1 MYCRAGQS
9 SEEDMYNNE
18 SSGPA
23 FEEFL
28 DLLGERVRL
37 KGWEKYRAQLD
48 NKSELHS
55 PPSTPSISC
64 ISLCRSAGIRR
75 ASVSHWKPEIT
86 PISPHVI
93 WVMTEKRRSRCWL
106 SPSFIPF
113 RFQPGRDSLCFQ
125 LGDGDWFLSVS
136 VSLFLCKRS
145 RLHWNAFPLHAL
157 PGLRDHVSRVDHAAL
172 HGQQHAAGEMRISSE
187 G

>member
-48 NKSELHS
+48 NKSERTSKH
-55 PPSTPSISC
+55 TQ
-64 ISLCRSAGIRR
+64 
-75 ASVSHWKPEIT
+75 H
-86 PISPHVI
+86 PHPQVWDI
-93 WVMTEKRRSRCWL
+93 CCSDDD
-106 SPSFIPF
+106 I
-113 RFQPGRDSLCFQ
+113 
-125 LGDGDWFLSVS
+125 
-136 VSLFLCKRS
+136 
-145 RLHWNAFPLHAL
+145 
-157 PGLRDHVSRVDHAAL
+157 
-172 HGQQHAAGEMRISSE
+172 
-187 G
+187 

>member
-48 NKSELHS
+48 NKSELKKH
-55 PPSTPSISC
+55 TPHHDP
-64 ISLCRSAGIRR
+64 LAG
-75 ASVSHWKPEIT
+75 SHLVT
-86 PISPHVI
+86 
-93 WVMTEKRRSRCWL
+93 
-106 SPSFIPF
+106 
-113 RFQPGRDSLCFQ
+113 
-125 LGDGDWFLSVS
+125 
-136 VSLFLCKRS
+136 
-145 RLHWNAFPLHAL
+145 APL
-157 PGLRDHVSRVDHAAL
+157 
-172 HGQQHAAGEMRISSE
+172 SE
-187 G
+187 GHHRAT

>member
-48 NKSELHS
+48 NKSE
-55 PPSTPSISC
+55 PKTPTPTRTTPGSTGSDLTLSGDHYPKGIS
-64 ISLCRSAGIRR
+64 A
-75 ASVSHWKPEIT
+75 
-86 PISPHVI
+86 
-93 WVMTEKRRSRCWL
+93 
-106 SPSFIPF
+106 
-113 RFQPGRDSLCFQ
+113 Q
-125 LGDGDWFLSVS
+125 L
-136 VSLFLCKRS
+136 K
-145 RLHWNAFPLHAL
+145 A
-157 PGLRDHVSRVDHAAL
+157 
-172 HGQQHAAGEMRISSE
+172 
-187 G
+187 

>member
-48 NKSELHS
+48 NKSELTTHT
-55 PPSTPSISC
+55 TPTSKC
-64 ISLCRSAGIRR
+64 GI
-75 ASVSHWKPEIT
+75 
-86 PISPHVI
+86 
-93 WVMTEKRRSRCWL
+93 
-106 SPSFIPF
+106 
-113 RFQPGRDSLCFQ
+113 
-125 LGDGDWFLSVS
+125 
-136 VSLFLCKRS
+136 
-145 RLHWNAFPLHAL
+145 L
-157 PGLRDHVSRVDHAAL
+157 PA
-172 HGQQHAAGEMRISSE
+172 QKMISE
-187 G
+187 GFKAQDNCYEVSWNLTNACEIVGADNQRAFFSSPVSSR